1 MHYID
6 ALENIKNGSST
17 FCLQVPRFKIDYIEI
32 PDIISINKI
41 DNNYSFDGATPISIG
56 DLVESLNDNYVVEYL
71 FNVDKDKLIRAF
83 VDYYN
88 EYLIS
93 LKEELEFLSE
103 SVPRIHLTSLVK
115 DSKEDRPEL
124 WV

>member
-1 MHYID
+1 MHYTET
-6 ALENIKNGSST
+6 LENIKNDSST
-17 FCLQVPRFKIDYIEI
+17 FCLQVPRFKIDYIEV
-32 PDIISINKI
+32 PDIILIDKI
-41 DNNYSFDGATPISIG
+41 DNNYSLDGASPIPIG
-56 DLVESLNDNYVVEYL
+56 DLVESFNDNYIVEYL
-71 FNVDKDKLIRAF
+71 FNTDKDKLIRAF

-93 LKEELEFLSE
+93 LKEELVFLSE
-103 SVPRIHLTSLVK
+103 SVPRLHLTSLVK